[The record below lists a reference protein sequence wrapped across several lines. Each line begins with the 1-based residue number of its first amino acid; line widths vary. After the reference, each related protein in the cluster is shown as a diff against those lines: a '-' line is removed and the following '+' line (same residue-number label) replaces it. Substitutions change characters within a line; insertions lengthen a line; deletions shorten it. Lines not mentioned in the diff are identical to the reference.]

1 MDPRLRGDDA
11 WGGEVVCAVAIPGLA
26 EALDAVAGRAP
37 ESHRFLR
44 RGWYSAALQAYGGTA
59 RTLVVNAEDVPVAA
73 LPFVAKGPRWLGL
86 AEIPGCYWPFRSFPV
101 AEGASAA
108 AAEALL
114 GGLAR
119 QVRALRI
126 GPVCDG
132 DPALDWLKPRAL
144 ASGWT
149 LLDRQVADSFLLD
162 IAAEDWPRG
171 STLRKNRFL
180 EKHLAAAGALAW
192 EWGPPDVDAL
202 ADIERRSWIA
212 DRTDGRDA
220 KFTPDGH
227 GAFWEAA
234 LHDPVLAEML
244 SAAVLRIDGRPMAFS
259 FDLITGTRC
268 YAIANS
274 YDPAVAKHS
283 PGKLLQYR
291 NLLRARDRGV
301 TLVDWGAGDS
311 GYKQT
316 MGATRGPAIRDWI
329 FVRPGLDAFAA
340 RLLHGV
346 WRRSG
351 QAAGGQA

>member
-1 MDPRLRGDDA
+1 M
-11 WGGEVVCAVAIPGLA
+11 PGLA
-26 EALDAVAGRAP
+26 DALDAVAERAP

-44 RGWYSAALQAYGGTA
+44 RGWYAAALQAYGGTA
-59 RTLVVNAEDVPVAA
+59 RTLVVETEAGPVAA
-73 LPFVAKGPRWLGL
+73 LPLVAKGPRWLGL

-101 AEGASAA
+101 AEGAPPPAA
-108 AAEALL
+108 DGLL
-114 GGLAR
+114 GALAR

-144 ASGWT
+144 ATGWT
-149 LLDRQVADSFLLD
+149 LLDRHVADSFLLD
-162 IAAEDWPRG
+162 IAAEGWPRG
-171 STLRKNRFL
+171 STLRKNRHL
-180 EKHLAAAGALAW
+180 EKHLAGTGALTW
-192 EWGPPDVDAL
+192 EWGPPDIDGL
-202 ADIERRSWIA
+202 ADVERRSWIA
-212 DRTDGRDA
+212 ARTDGRDA
-220 KFTPDGH
+220 KFTADGH
-227 GAFWEAA
+227 GAFWQAA
-234 LHDPVLAEML
+234 VRDPMLAAMF

-259 FDLITGTRC
+259 FDLVTGTRC

-291 NLLRARDRGV
+291 NLVRAQERGV

-316 MGATRGPAIRDWI
+316 MGATKGPAIRDWI
-329 FVRPGLDAFAA
+329 FVRPGVEALAA
-340 RLLHGV
+340 RLLRGR

-351 QAAGGQA
+351 QAAGGQP